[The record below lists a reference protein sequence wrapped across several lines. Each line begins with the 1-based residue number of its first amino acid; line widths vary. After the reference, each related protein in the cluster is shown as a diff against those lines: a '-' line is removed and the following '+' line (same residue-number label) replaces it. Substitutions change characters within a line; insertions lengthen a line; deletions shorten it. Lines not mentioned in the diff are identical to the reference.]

1 MKKLFCFVAFL
12 FALTTMAVAQLNVT
26 SSVETKPE
34 KIKVLQFSYSWLYKT
49 SDGYQIRANT
59 DNQFDNHYNT
69 IQLGETP
76 EQCVQTLTDLY
87 NLIENQ
93 VAAVEVQQDDDKLV
107 ITTRNQLGVKQAW
120 FRIVGLNAGKSWV
133 TKNQVSSLIDYFN
146 SMISEETHQQTF
158 KTGPRGTIIQV
169 LDTVQSE

>member
-49 SDGYQIRANT
+49 STGYQIWANT
-59 DNQFDNHYNT
+59 DNKFDRHYNT
-69 IQLGETP
+69 LKLGETP
-76 EQCVQTLTDLY
+76 AQCVQTLTDLY

-93 VAAVEVQQDDDKLV
+93 VPAVEVQQGESKLI
-107 ITTRNQLGVKQAW
+107 ITTCSQLGVKQAW
-120 FRIVGLNAGKSWV
+120 FRVVGLNAGKSWV
-133 TKNQVSSLIDYFN
+133 TKNQVSSLIEYFN
-146 SMISEETHQQTF
+146 SMLPKVSEEI
-158 KTGPRGTIIQV
+158 PIDTITYVSDTIQV
-169 LDTVQSE
+169 E